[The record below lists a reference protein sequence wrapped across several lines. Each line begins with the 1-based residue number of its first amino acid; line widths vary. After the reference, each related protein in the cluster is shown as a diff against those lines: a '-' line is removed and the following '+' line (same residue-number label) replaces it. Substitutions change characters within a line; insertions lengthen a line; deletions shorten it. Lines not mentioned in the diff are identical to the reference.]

1 MSNFSDNNDD
11 EYAMVFTLSRKPNQQ
26 TELSNIIAETYLK
39 SDHILLMKKSL
50 IKRSSISSE
59 RIPFNEIVEI
69 CLNRSSKSSIS
80 SSVDIVYTKNG
91 YSKRFISLSTSDI
104 FAVRWF
110 YNALNERF
118 EEFKKNQNLIVK
130 DGVKG
135 VCDKN
140 QNPYENDGVKKS
152 SNQELLENDG
162 VKENSDKNQ
171 NLEDFVNKISQ
182 PVSKEDERKIKISE
196 KFDRCSSGE
205 Y

>member
-1 MSNFSDNNDD
+1 MVSGDNMSNFSENNDD

-50 IKRSSISSE
+50 IKRSKISNE
-59 RIPFNEIVEI
+59 IIPFKEIVEI
-69 CLNRSSKSSIS
+69 NLNRSPKSSIS

-110 YNALNERF
+110 YSALLEKLEVFN
-118 EEFKKNQNLIVK
+118 KNQDLHEKESGFAGNDFHAAGNDSDL
-130 DGVKG
+130 
-135 VCDKN
+135 DKAH
-140 QNPYENDGVKKS
+140 E
-152 SNQELLENDG
+152 
-162 VKENSDKNQ
+162 
-171 NLEDFVNKISQ
+171 LEDFVNKMSKPI
-182 PVSKEDERKIKISE
+182 SKEDKRKIKVSE
-196 KFDRCSSGE
+196 RFDRCSSGE